1 MKVSGQE
8 AGVLPQ
14 VVSNSTAK
22 ASPSENGK
30 ESLQNATHQLARDV
44 YHKENSREISPVY
57 SKPINISGDMGT
69 ITNTKT
75 WEEHSYESGLA
86 WANLYFPGGDVH
98 KAAESMF
105 SPYEQFMAELN
116 QERPDLAD
124 SYWGISINKSGELKV
139 SGSLSDADKEFL
151 ETRLNENEE
160 LVSSA
165 QDFKDNFLKYISMES
180 LGWGKYDANESNF
193 DDIFDLKQMLENSRA
208 DEDYKRIW
216 GKSLE
221 NPELS
226 YLELN
231 DSISRQL
238 RSNARKFE

>member
-14 VVSNSTAK
+14 VVSNSAVK
-22 ASPSENGK
+22 VSPSDNGK
-30 ESLQNATHQLARDV
+30 ESLQSSTRQLAQDV
-44 YHKENSREISPVY
+44 YHKENSRETSPVY

-98 KAAESMF
+98 KAAENMF

-139 SGSLSDADKEFL
+139 SGSLSDDDKEFL
-151 ETRLNENEE
+151 ETKLNENEE
-160 LVSSA
+160 LVSA
-165 QDFKDNFLKYISMES
+165 AEDFKNNFLKYVSMES
-180 LGWGKYDANESNF
+180 GGWGNYEVNDDNF
-193 DDIFDLKQMLENSRA
+193 AEIFDLKQMLDSSEGT
-208 DEDYKRIW
+208 EEFKYYW
-216 GKSLE
+216 GKDFSF
-221 NPELS
+221 
-226 YLELN
+226 LELN
-231 DSISRQL
+231 ENIGQQL
-238 RSNARKFE
+238 RSNASKFE